1 MEPHGDPRPGS
12 RVPDPIQGSVWEEM
26 NMDAGDRVRWLLS
39 LQFPYIFHDVRACP
53 PKPGAAAA
61 AKLEP
66 NQWEPLQ
73 KITRDC
79 ILRKV

>member
-1 MEPHGDPRPGS
+1 MRMVS
-12 RVPDPIQGSVWEEM
+12 
-26 NMDAGDRVRWLLS
+26 GDRVRWLLS
-39 LQFPYIFHDVRACP
+39 LQFPYIFHDVRAFP

-66 NQWEPLQ
+66 YQWEPLQ
-73 KITRDC
+73 KIPRDC